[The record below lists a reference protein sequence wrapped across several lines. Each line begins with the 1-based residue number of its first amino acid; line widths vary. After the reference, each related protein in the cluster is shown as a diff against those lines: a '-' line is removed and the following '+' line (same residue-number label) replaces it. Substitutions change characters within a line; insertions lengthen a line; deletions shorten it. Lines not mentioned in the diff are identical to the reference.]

1 MTRAAEPILLDT
13 NVLVDATNT
22 ARPRHVRALSFL
34 ERPHLVICAQVI
46 REYLVVATRPPELN
60 GLGMELPTAMANM
73 QQLRRIA
80 SLLAEEKPL
89 LPRLL
94 DLLST
99 IPCTGKQVHDA
110 SIVAAMLVHD
120 VPTLATSNP
129 ADFTRFGDLIE
140 IVEP

>member
-13 NVLVDATNT
+13 NVLVDATNA
-22 ARPRHVRALSFL
+22 ARPRHSRALSFL
-34 ERPHLVICAQVI
+34 GRPHLVICAQVI
-46 REYLVVATRPPELN
+46 REYLVVATRPAELN
-60 GLGMELPTAMANM
+60 GLGMDLRSAMANM
-73 QQLRRIA
+73 QQFRRIA
-80 SLLAEEKPL
+80 PLLAEEKPL

-99 IPCTGKQVHDA
+99 VPCRGKQVHDA
-110 SIVAAMLVHD
+110 SLVAAMIVHD

-129 ADFTRFGDLIE
+129 ADFSRFGDLIA